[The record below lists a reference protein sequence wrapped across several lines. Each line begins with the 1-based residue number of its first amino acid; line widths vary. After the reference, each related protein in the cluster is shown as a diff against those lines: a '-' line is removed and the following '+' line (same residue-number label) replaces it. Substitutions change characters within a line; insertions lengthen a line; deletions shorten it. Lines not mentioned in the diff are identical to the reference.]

1 MPQAALQHDDDLL
14 ALAETQE
21 SQGVA
26 TEVADAGPEA
36 ADAARRAELEAAFAM
51 FGTLETVEDG
61 EWADAPYRAGAPSSL
76 DAANDACALRQLPD
90 LPRRGLHIDPKLPI
104 QAIKALDWAIIAAAA
119 DFAARWGTGLGLL
132 DMNIGAALAFA
143 ATAIALKAGLWLTD
157 AYRTTPASIRAERG
171 LGGLTLGAF
180 LGLLLANALA
190 PSARDAGALSAVL
203 PLTAALL
210 AGIHAAYAVWIRAAH
225 RKGVFS
231 ETIVVVGATEAA
243 ERFVKRTT
251 KSGDARVIAVADDRL
266 ERAPHALG
274 KTPVGGDIEALLAWE
289 GLPHVDRI
297 VIAVTPKAEARVRA
311 IIARLKTLPNRV
323 DLLIDYD
330 VKGVQG
336 RGVQRLGGAPIVS
349 VAGRQRNTAHALIK
363 RAQDLVLGAAL
374 LVVFTLPMLAIAAAV
389 KLTSKGA
396 VFYRERRLG
405 LNNRV
410 FTALKFRT
418 LHLNGNATPTG
429 GFLRHRG
436 LDNLP
441 QLLNVMRGEMSLVG
455 PRPHTAGL
463 QAGNREFSDIV
474 ASYAHRHRVKPGI
487 TGWAQLQGACGQPQT
502 PACVRKCVRLDL
514 EYISRASLLLDIQI
528 LLRAALAFFREPP
541 RT

>member
-1 MPQAALQHDDDLL
+1 MPQAALQRDDDLL
-14 ALAETQE
+14 ALVETQE
-21 SQGVA
+21 SQDVA
-26 TEVADAGPEA
+26 PALPGADAEGAE
-36 ADAARRAELEAAFAM
+36 AARRAELEAAFAM

-61 EWADAPYRAGAPSSL
+61 EWADAPYRADAPSSL
-76 DAANDACALRQLPD
+76 DAANDPLAQRRLPE
-90 LPRRGLHIDPKLPI
+90 LPRRGLHIDPRLPI
-104 QAIKALDWAIIAAAA
+104 QTIKALDWVIIAAAA
-119 DFAARWGTGLGLL
+119 DFAARWGAGLGLL
-132 DMNIGAALAFA
+132 DMNIGAALTFII
-143 ATAIALKAGLWLTD
+143 TAVALKAGLWLTD

-180 LGLLLANALA
+180 AGLLVANALA
-190 PSARDAGALSAVL
+190 PSVRDAGALSAVL

-210 AGIHAAYAVWIRAAH
+210 AGVHAALAVWIRAAH
-225 RKGVFS
+225 KKGVFS
-231 ETIVVVGATEAA
+231 ETVVVIGATQAA
-243 ERFVKRTT
+243 ERFLKRTI
-251 KSGDARVIAVADDRL
+251 KSGDARIIAIADDRL
-266 ERAPHALG
+266 ERAPQALG
-274 KTPVGGDIEALLAWE
+274 DTPVGGDIEALLVWE

-330 VKGVQG
+330 VKSVQG
-336 RGVQRLGGAPIVS
+336 RGVQRLGGAPVVS
-349 VAGRQRNTAHALIK
+349 VSGRQRNTARALIK
-363 RAQDLVLGAAL
+363 RAQDLVLGATL
-374 LVVFTLPMLAIAAAV
+374 LVAFALPMLAIAALV

-396 VFYRERRLG
+396 VFYRERRFG
-405 LNNRV
+405 LNNSV

-418 LHLNGNATPTG
+418 LRLDGRATPVG
-429 GFLRHRG
+429 GFLRRRG

-463 QAGNREFSDIV
+463 QAANRELSDIV
-474 ASYAHRHRVKPGI
+474 ADYAHRHRVKPGI

-514 EYISRASLLLDIQI
+514 EYISRASLMLDAQI
-528 LLRAALAFFREPP
+528 LVRTGLAFFREPH

>member
-1 MPQAALQHDDDLL
+1 MRKAALQHDD
-14 ALAETQE
+14 ALRSLVETQE

-26 TEVADAGPEA
+26 VEFAHAGAEDAE
-36 ADAARRAELEAAFAM
+36 AARRAELEAAFAM
-51 FGTLETVEDG
+51 FGTLETVENG
-61 EWADAPYRAGAPSSL
+61 EWADAPYRTDAPSSL
-76 DAANDACALRQLPD
+76 DAANDPLAPRRLPD
-90 LPRRGLHIDPKLPI
+90 LPRRSLHIDPKLPV
-104 QAIKALDWAIIAAAA
+104 QAIKALDWVIIAAAA

-143 ATAIALKAGLWLTD
+143 ATAVALKVGLWLTD
-157 AYRTTPASIRAERG
+157 AYRTTPANIRAERG

-180 LGLLLANALA
+180 IGLLLANALA

-210 AGIHAAYAVWIRAAH
+210 AGIHAALAVWIRAAH
-225 RKGVFS
+225 KKGVFS

-243 ERFVKRTT
+243 ERFLKRTT
-251 KSGDARVIAVADDRL
+251 KSGDARIIAIADDRL
-266 ERAPHALG
+266 GRAPHALG

-289 GLPHVDRI
+289 GLPNVDRI
-297 VIAVTPKAEARVRA
+297 VIAVTPKAEARVRG

-330 VKGVQG
+330 VKGVHG
-336 RGVQRLGGAPIVS
+336 RGVQRLGGAPVVS
-349 VAGRQRNTAHALIK
+349 VSGRQRNTARALIK
-363 RAQDLVLGAAL
+363 RAQDLVLGASL
-374 LVVFTLPMLAIAAAV
+374 LVVFALPMLAIAAIV

-396 VFYRERRLG
+396 AFYRERRLG
-405 LNNRV
+405 LNNSV

-418 LHLNGNATPTG
+418 LRLDGRATPVG
-429 GFLRHRG
+429 GFLRRRG

-463 QAGNREFSDIV
+463 QAANRELSDIV
-474 ASYAHRHRVKPGI
+474 ADYAHRHRVKPGI
-487 TGWAQLQGACGQPQT
+487 TGWAQLRGACGQPQT

-514 EYISRASLLLDIQI
+514 EYISRASLLLDVQI
-528 LLRAALAFFREPP
+528 LLRTAIAFFREP
-541 RT
+541 RSA

>member
-1 MPQAALQHDDDLL
+1 MPNAALQHDHDLL
-14 ALAETQE
+14 ALIETQE

-26 TEVADAGPEA
+26 PELPDADAEA
-36 ADAARRAELEAAFAM
+36 AEAARRAELAAAFAM
-51 FGTLETVEDG
+51 FGTLETGEDG
-61 EWADAPYRAGAPSSL
+61 EWADAPYRTDAPSSL
-76 DAANDACALRQLPD
+76 DAANDALAPRRLPE
-90 LPRRGLHIDPKLPI
+90 LQRRGLHIDPKLPV
-104 QAIKALDWAIIAAAA
+104 QAIKALDWVIVAAAA

-143 ATAIALKAGLWLTD
+143 ATAVALKVGLWLTD
-157 AYRTTPASIRAERG
+157 AYRTTPANIRAERG

-180 LGLLLANALA
+180 IGLLLANALA

-210 AGIHAAYAVWIRAAH
+210 AGIHAALAVWIRAAH
-225 RKGVFS
+225 KKGVFS

-243 ERFVKRTT
+243 ERFLKRTT
-251 KSGDARVIAVADDRL
+251 KSGDARIIAIADDRL
-266 ERAPHALG
+266 GRAPHALG

-289 GLPHVDRI
+289 GLPYVDRI
-297 VIAVTPKAEARVRA
+297 VIAVTPKAEARVRG

-336 RGVQRLGGAPIVS
+336 RGMQRLGGAPVVS
-349 VAGRQRNTAHALIK
+349 VSGRQRNTARALIK
-363 RAQDLVLGAAL
+363 RAQDLVLGASL
-374 LVVFTLPMLAIAAAV
+374 LVVFALPMLAIAAIV

-405 LNNRV
+405 LNNSV
-410 FTALKFRT
+410 FTAPKFRT
-418 LHLNGNATPTG
+418 LRLDGRATLVG
-429 GFLRHRG
+429 GFLRQRG

-463 QAGNREFSDIV
+463 QAANRELSDIV
-474 ASYAHRHRVKPGI
+474 ADYAHRHRVRPGI

-514 EYISRASLLLDIQI
+514 EYISRASLLLDVQI
-528 LLRAALAFFREPP
+528 LLRTAITFFREP
-541 RT
+541 RSA

>member
-1 MPQAALQHDDDLL
+1 MPQAALHHDDDPS
-14 ALAETQE
+14 ALVETQE
-21 SQGVA
+21 SQSVA
-26 TEVADAGPEA
+26 PELWGADAEVAE
-36 ADAARRAELEAAFAM
+36 AARRAELETAFAM
-51 FGTLETVEDG
+51 FGTLETTRDG
-61 EWADAPYRAGAPSSL
+61 EWADALYRTDAPSPL
-76 DAANDACALRQLPD
+76 EAANDALAQRRLPD
-90 LPRRGLHIDPKLPI
+90 LSRRGLHIDPKLPI
-104 QAIKALDWAIIAAAA
+104 QAIKALDWVIIVAAA

-132 DMNIGAALAFA
+132 DMNIAAAMAFA
-143 ATAIALKAGLWLTD
+143 AIAVALKAGLWLTD
-157 AYRTTPASIRAERG
+157 AYCTTPATIRAERG

-180 LGLLLANALA
+180 IGLLLANALA
-190 PSARDAGALSAVL
+190 PSARDAGSLSAVL

-210 AGIHAAYAVWIRAAH
+210 AGVHAALAAWIRAAQK
-225 RKGVFS
+225 KGVFS

-243 ERFVKRTT
+243 ERFLKRTT
-251 KSGDARVIAVADDRL
+251 KSGDARIIAIADDRL
-266 ERAPHALG
+266 ERAPHVLG
-274 KTPVGGDIEALLAWE
+274 ETPVGGDIEALLAWE

-330 VKGVQG
+330 VNGVQG
-336 RGVQRLGGAPIVS
+336 RGVQRLGGAPVVS
-349 VAGRQRNTAHALIK
+349 VSGRQRNTARALIK
-363 RAQDLVLGAAL
+363 SAQDFVLGAAL
-374 LVVFTLPMLAIAAAV
+374 LVAFALPMLAIAAVV

-418 LHLNGNATPTG
+418 LRFGGRTTPIG
-429 GFLRHRG
+429 GFLRRRG

-463 QAGNREFSDIV
+463 HAANRELSDIV
-474 ASYAHRHRVKPGI
+474 ADYAHRHRVKPGI

-514 EYISRASLLLDIQI
+514 EYISRASLLLDAQI
-528 LLRAALAFFREPP
+528 LLRTALRFFREPR